1 MNIIIQNIY
10 SDLLELSDIA
20 LQKKLWLNQ
29 NNNTGLLS
37 SYSELMCRLF
47 DENDIESF
55 IDNPELNKS
64 LSSKAI
70 LELDLLRKLLNEY
83 SEKNNDEEIIND
95 IKWREIV
102 QQGKNVI
109 KEWNI
114 PSGAGHLNQS
124 LE

>member
-1 MNIIIQNIY
+1 MEKFESPTKTKIRRANRTIENIY
-10 SDLLELSDIA
+10 RDLLELSDIT

-47 DENDIESF
+47 DDNDIDSF
-55 IDNPELNKS
+55 IDNSQLNKS

-70 LELDLLRKLLNEY
+70 LEFQLLGKFLNEN

-109 KEWNI
+109 
-114 PSGAGHLNQS
+114 
-124 LE
+124 

>member
-1 MNIIIQNIY
+1 MNIILKNVY
-10 SDLLELSDIA
+10 SDLLELSNIA

-29 NNNTGLLS
+29 NNDTGLLS

-47 DENDIESF
+47 DENDIESI

-64 LSSKAI
+64 LPSKAV
-70 LELDLLRKLLNEY
+70 LELNLLRNLLNEY

-102 QQGKNVI
+102 LQGKNVI
-109 KEWNI
+109 KEWGI
-114 PSGAGHLNQS
+114 PK
-124 LE
+124 